1 MLRVNSKLRTSG
13 WCDDQR
19 TMEIAPSHST
29 GAPCYISS
37 MKLSGTYKFDAPR
50 ERVWDA
56 LLDPAVVS
64 DCIPGVQKFTTV
76 SPDNHEIEIGV
87 KVGMFSGSFTGTMA
101 ISEKDAPV
109 SHKMIVQGAGPMT
122 SLTGEAVI
130 SLTAEDDATTLS
142 FDGDV
147 RVTGALARVGQ
158 RFMSSAAKSQFDRF
172 FECLRAK
179 VG

>member
-1 MLRVNSKLRTSG
+1 M
-13 WCDDQR
+13 
-19 TMEIAPSHST
+19 
-29 GAPCYISS
+29 
-37 MKLSGTYKFDAPR
+37 SGTYRFDAPR

-64 DCIPGVQKFTTV
+64 DCIPGVQKFTAV
-76 SPDNHEIEIGV
+76 SPDNYEMEIGV

-101 ISEKDAPV
+101 ISEKDAPA
-109 SHKMIVQGAGPMT
+109 SYKMVVQGAGPMT
-122 SLTGEAVI
+122 NLTGEAVI
-130 SLTAEDDATTLS
+130 SLAAEDDATTLA

-158 RFMSSAAKSQFDRF
+158 RFMSSAAKSQSDRF
-172 FECLRAK
+172 FERLRAK

>member
-1 MLRVNSKLRTSG
+1 
-13 WCDDQR
+13 
-19 TMEIAPSHST
+19 
-29 GAPCYISS
+29 
-37 MKLSGTYKFDAPR
+37 MKMNGTYKFDAPR

-64 DCIPGVQKFTTV
+64 GCIQGVQKFSTV
-76 SPDNHEIEIGV
+76 SPDNYEIEVGV
-87 KVGMFSGSFTGTMA
+87 RVGMFSGSFTGTMA
-101 ISEKDAPV
+101 ISEKDAPA
-109 SHKMIVQGAGPMT
+109 SYKMVVQGAGPMT
-122 SLTGEAVI
+122 NVTGEAVI
-130 SLTAEDDATTLS
+130 SLTAEGEATTLA

-172 FECLRAK
+172 FGCLREK

>member
-1 MLRVNSKLRTSG
+1 MTISRCYDGEKSVGTVIRG
-13 WCDDQR
+13 AV
-19 TMEIAPSHST
+19 IHPSHST
-29 GAPCYISS
+29 RAPCYIST
-37 MKLSGTYKFDAPR
+37 MKMRGTYKFDAPR
-50 ERVWDA
+50 ERVWDV

-64 DCIPGVQKFTTV
+64 ECIPGVQKFTTV
-76 SPDNHEIEIGV
+76 SPDNYEIAISA

-101 ISEKDAPV
+101 ISEKDAPA
-109 SHKMIVQGAGPMT
+109 SYKMVVQGAGPMT
-122 SLTGEAVI
+122 NVTGEAAI
-130 SLTAEDDATTLS
+130 SLTAEGDATMLA

-147 RVTGALARVGQ
+147 RVTGALARAGQ